1 PDERMRAILTEAAMV
16 GDATARALTYRFRQP
31 EGYYYPGSAWRLGVL
46 GGYSCTED
54 GVLLLDSAAQLYFY
68 VGATSPSWEQ
78 KAVGTGSQYALAFVD
93 ATGVPFDGDRTYRLH
108 VPPQVP
114 VNNFWSVLVYD
125 TQTRSMLQT
134 DQQWP
139 SVTSQ
144 DADLTTNE
152 DGSVD
157 VRFGPARPGEG
168 GNWVQTLPGKSWFAM
183 FRLYG
188 PLEPWFDKTWKLP
201 EIEPAG

>member
-1 PDERMRAILTEAAMV
+1 MRAILTEAATV
-16 GDATARALTYRFRQP
+16 GDATARALTYRFRHQ
-31 EGYYYPGSAWRLGVL
+31 EAYYYLGRAWRSGFL

-54 GVLLLDSAAQLYFY
+54 GALLLDAAAQLDFLY
-68 VGATSPSWEQ
+68 GSTSPAFDQ

-93 ATGVPFDGDRTYRLH
+93 ATGAPFDGDRSYRLH
-108 VPPQVP
+108 VPPHVP

-125 TQTRSMLQT
+125 TQARSMLQT

-144 DADLTTNE
+144 DADLAVNE

-157 VRFGPARPGEG
+157 VHFGPERPTEDC
-168 GNWVQTLPGKSWFAM
+168 NWIQTLPGKGWFAM

-188 PLEPWFDKTWKLP
+188 PLEPWFDKTWRLP
-201 EIEPAG
+201 DIEPVG